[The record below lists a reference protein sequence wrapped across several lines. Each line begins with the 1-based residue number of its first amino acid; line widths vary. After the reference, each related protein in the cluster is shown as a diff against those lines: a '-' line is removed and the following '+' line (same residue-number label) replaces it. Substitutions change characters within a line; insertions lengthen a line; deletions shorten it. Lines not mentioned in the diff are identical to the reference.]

1 MLDKPQIVNKMAKQI
16 EEDNNRKQPLPHEV
30 KMIIFGIVA
39 ILCFI
44 IFLIFLFG
52 SWYTIDAGDRGIIL
66 TFGKPSA
73 AISQP
78 GFHFKLPIIQ
88 QLLRYSIRTQTIS
101 FDNKEATGDNSEF
114 SSLSA
119 ASKDLQ
125 ETNTAVVCNFHIN
138 EQDVITIY
146 KQFGDSK
153 TYNVN
158 IIEPIIRDT
167 IKSTSALY
175 TAEELVTKRPEV
187 AKAAADLLRDRL
199 AAKNA
204 VLDNL
209 NIVNFEFSPEYT
221 KAIESKA
228 VQAQTLEKSRIE
240 LETAKVQANTRIA
253 QAEGEAKAIS
263 IQVQAINQQGGANY
277 VNLQAI
283 ARWNGQLPYVNG
295 GSSMPF
301 IDMRTLG
308 GGAVAS
314 GFVGNSS

>member
-1 MLDKPQIVNKMAKQI
+1 
-16 EEDNNRKQPLPHEV
+16 
-30 KMIIFGIVA
+30 
-39 ILCFI
+39 
-44 IFLIFLFG
+44 
-52 SWYTIDAGDRGIIL
+52 
-66 TFGKPSA
+66 
-73 AISQP
+73 
-78 GFHFKLPIIQ
+78 
-88 QLLRYSIRTQTIS
+88 
-101 FDNKEATGDNSEF
+101 
-114 SSLSA
+114 
-119 ASKDLQ
+119 
-125 ETNTAVVCNFHIN
+125 
-138 EQDVITIY
+138 
-146 KQFGDSK
+146 
-153 TYNVN
+153 
-158 IIEPIIRDT
+158 
-167 IKSTSALY
+167 
-175 TAEELVTKRPEV
+175 
-187 AKAAADLLRDRL
+187 LLRDRL

>member
-1 MLDKPQIVNKMAKQI
+1 MVTRDEYEATMKKTIRRIVTYAI
-16 EEDNNRKQPLPHEV
+16 IGIIAL
-30 KMIIFGIVA
+30 ILIFGT
-39 ILCFI
+39 F
-44 IFLIFLFG
+44 
-52 SWYTIDAGDRGIIL
+52 YTIDAGERGIVR
-66 TFGKPSA
+66 TFGQISP

-78 GFHFKLPIIQ
+78 GLHFKIPIIQ
-88 QLLRYSIRTQTIS
+88 TVIVYSVRTQTIA
-101 FDNKEATGDNSEF
+101 FDNKQATGDQSEF
-114 SSLSA
+114 SSLAA

-146 KQFGDSK
+146 KQFGDSE
-153 TYNVN
+153 TYNTN

-221 KAIESKA
+221 KAIEAKA

-240 LETAKVQANTRIA
+240 LETIKVQANSRIA
-253 QAEGEAKAIS
+253 QAEGEARAIQ
-263 IQVQAINQQGGANY
+263 IQVAAINQQGGANY
-277 VNLQAI
+277 VSLQAI
-283 ARWNGQLPYVNG
+283 QKWNGQLPLVNG

-308 GGAVAS
+308 GAAIAS